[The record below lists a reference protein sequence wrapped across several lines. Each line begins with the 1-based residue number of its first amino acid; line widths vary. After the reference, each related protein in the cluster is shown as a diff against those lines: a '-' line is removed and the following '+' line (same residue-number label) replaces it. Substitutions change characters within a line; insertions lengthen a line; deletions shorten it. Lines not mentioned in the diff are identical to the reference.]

1 MAWRAMYSTVRGN
14 TVKRTVFYSWQ
25 SDLDSS
31 GNRNLI
37 EDALKRSIKSIKKD
51 DTESIEPVLDRDTA
65 GISGSPSISE
75 SIFAKITLADVFVAD
90 VSLINSGSGN
100 RLTPNPNV
108 LVELGYA
115 VAQLG
120 WERVV
125 LVQNAAYGSPE
136 DLPFDLRGRR
146 VVAYSFRNE
155 VDDRSEVR
163 ALLQGRLEAALKTA
177 MHDSTQMSLP
187 SGKGA
192 PLWWGRWTNDS
203 DGLGFGGT
211 LSIREV
217 CATGFL
223 FDLSVFNGS
232 HSGQITAYARLVAQ
246 DLAYTRVENGPDGDV
261 GEIQFRRELS
271 GARQTIHVEET
282 SSCNYYHGMGVQF
295 HGNFVH
301 TLEPL
306 FDFGFLNEL
315 EMMSLGRLTG
325 EYYESLRVRFQGIG
339 EVECLDSF
347 EAKVIH
353 GGVRGLY
360 TIMEGIIMSG
370 TTGELWAAYLDD
382 DVVRYF
388 TTEPKWKEQLPKTIE
403 DWRSRFSEKVVKF
416 HPYASATR
424 LDQS

>member
-1 MAWRAMYSTVRGN
+1 M
-14 TVKRTVFYSWQ
+14 KRTIFYSWQ
-25 SDLDSS
+25 SDLDAS

-51 DTESIEPVLDRDTA
+51 DTESVEPVLDRDTA

-90 VSLINSGSGN
+90 VSLINPESGK

-115 VAQLG
+115 IAQLG

-125 LVQNAAYGSPE
+125 LVQNTAYGSPE

-146 VVAYSFRNE
+146 VVPYSFRNGTS
-155 VDDRSEVR
+155 DRSEVR
-163 ALLQGRLEAALKTA
+163 ALLQGRLEAALKA
-177 MHDSTQMSLP
+177 ALHESTQMSLP
-187 SGKGA
+187 TGKGA
-192 PLWWGRWTNDS
+192 PLWWGRWKNDS
-203 DGLGFGGT
+203 DGLGFGGA
-211 LSIREV
+211 LNIREV

-232 HSGQITAYARLVAQ
+232 HSGEITSYARLVAQ
-246 DLAYTRVENGPDGDV
+246 DLAYARVENGPEGEV

-271 GARQTIHVEET
+271 GDRQTIRVEET
-282 SSCNYYHGMGVQF
+282 SSCLYYHGMGVQF
-295 HGNFVH
+295 FGNFVH
-301 TLEPL
+301 VLEPL
-306 FDFGFLNEL
+306 FDYGFLNEL
-315 EMMSLGRLTG
+315 EMMSLARLTG

-339 EVECLDSF
+339 ESECLDSF

-370 TTGELWAAYLDD
+370 SRGELWAAYLDD
-382 DVVRYF
+382 DVVKYF
-388 TTEPKWKEQLPKTIE
+388 TTESKWKEQLPKTIE
-403 DWRSRFSEKVVKF
+403 NWRSRFSEKPVTF
-416 HPYASATR
+416 HAYTSAIITG
-424 LDQS
+424 